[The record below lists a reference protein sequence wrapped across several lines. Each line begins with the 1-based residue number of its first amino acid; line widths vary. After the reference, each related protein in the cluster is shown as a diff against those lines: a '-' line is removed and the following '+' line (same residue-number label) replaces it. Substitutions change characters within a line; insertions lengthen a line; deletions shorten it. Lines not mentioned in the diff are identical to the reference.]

1 MPCLPALCGIFMQQS
16 GGALLARSQKVSQK
30 STCKRL
36 GAVDSATVKCIFFF
50 GAPAQVRCLDLRDTL
65 RSPGC
70 NELAADALELLALAG
85 RYVALGGAAPNPS
98 PNPSPDGGL
107 RTLPGSRR
115 APAGA
120 AEKGV
125 SGVGERKDIREGME
139 GPTVNPT
146 SGPEGLLRALGAL
159 LAPGRAPLRLAA
171 AAARALTAA
180 AGLPGNGAAIA
191 AWHAGAVATVLTY
204 DLLTDMSAAGMTEQS
219 D

>member
-1 MPCLPALCGIFMQQS
+1 
-16 GGALLARSQKVSQK
+16 
-30 STCKRL
+30 
-36 GAVDSATVKCIFFF
+36 
-50 GAPAQVRCLDLRDTL
+50 VRCLDLRDTL

-98 PNPSPDGGL
+98 PNPSSDPDDGL
-107 RTLPGSRR
+107 RIPPGSRR
-115 APAGA
+115 APAGTA
-120 AEKGV
+120 GKGV
-125 SGVGERKDIREGME
+125 NGVGERKDIREGME
-139 GPTVNPT
+139 GPTVNPS

-191 AWHAGAVATVLTY
+191 AWHAGMVATVLT
-204 DLLTDMSAAGMTEQS
+204 
-219 D
+219 